1 MAYVGTTFAEITTS
15 AAMQTVAVCVSPDYA
30 AYLLVRD
37 AGGTLSAADGSWTIS
52 DQSLEF
58 TFDDVNVVYVTT
70 GETFTVNGTQYEVQ
84 NITVSGMDEDQFAE
98 RTYTYYDSSDY
109 KGKNGVQYINMNFPG
124 AFRRFTM
131 PYSDV
136 TVTVAWGPV
145 SGTTD
150 EIAAAR
156 ESAAETIR
164 SVYASYQQ
172 PDYSEANW
180 TALTAV
186 KDAALTALE
195 TAASLDDVRTIR
207 KNALADMASIEKLSG
222 SVAGLPDFGRVV
234 GQVHISIE
242 NTTFPDCP
250 YEGVLQ
256 AGDEIRRVNGHRI
269 YFTANFSEY
278 AAADADGDLNLVIRR
293 DGKKIRL
300 NGYHMVPVEYK
311 NEDGSVSMKYGLY
324 FGIEKANVF
333 STLKYSFYTCL
344 DFVRMVWKGLVMLF
358 SGQAAMSDMTGVV
371 GIVDIINETGQSAPT
386 VSQGL
391 ENIIYLVAFIAVNLS
406 VMNMLPIPALDGG
419 HVLTLLV
426 SWLIEKISGKKPD
439 PRIEGYI
446 HYVGLILLLGL
457 MAVVLYNDIARIIA
471 R

>member
-1 MAYVGTTFAEITTS
+1 MYIILAILAFGILIFVHELGHFLVAKACGVKVTEFSMGMGPRILHKQGKETVYSLRALPIGGFCAMEGEDGPSEDPRAFSNHSVPHRLLILVAGS
-15 AAMQTVAVCVSPDYA
+15 AMNFLLGF
-30 AYLLVRD
+30 LLVCLLY
-37 AGGTLSAADGSWTIS
+37 AG
-52 DQSLEF
+52 
-58 TFDDVNVVYVTT
+58 
-70 GETFTVNGTQYEVQ
+70 
-84 NITVSGMDEDQFAE
+84 SGGF
-98 RTYTYYDSSDY
+98 SS
-109 KGKNGVQYINMNFPG
+109 
-124 AFRRFTM
+124 
-131 PYSDV
+131 
-136 TVTVAWGPV
+136 PV
-145 SGTTD
+145 IQG
-150 EIAAAR
+150 
-156 ESAAETIR
+156 
-164 SVYASYQQ
+164 
-172 PDYSEANW
+172 
-180 TALTAV
+180 
-186 KDAALTALE
+186 
-195 TAASLDDVRTIR
+195 
-207 KNALADMASIEKLSG
+207 
-222 SVAGLPDFGRVV
+222 F
-234 GQVHISIE
+234 
-242 NTTFPDCP
+242 FPDCP

-278 AAADADGDLNLVIRR
+278 AAADADGDLDLVIRR

-324 FGIEKANVF
+324 FGIEKANIF
-333 STLKYSFYTCL
+333 TTLKYSFYTCL